1 MNKTTLTYI
10 AVIAVLLAIIVLQRE
25 CNKPVIKQADII
37 VKHDTLYIPVKD
49 TFYLDRPVPV
59 EVIKNGVAQ
68 VVTKYDT
75 SWQVIK
81 EPVDSAAILAD
92 YMLTRIY
99 KQDFTT
105 KYGHITVSDTVE
117 QNKLRGL
124 GALLTLNIPQ
134 VNTSITKPVPPK
146 NKIYIGFNLGSNGS
160 TLGFGPNVM
169 LQTKQ
174 DHLYGLGASYLPG
187 TQGMYYQVHT
197 LWKIHL

>member
-1 MNKTTLTYI
+1 MNTNLSYITLI
-10 AVIAVLLAIIVLQRE
+10 VVLIAIIVLQRE
-25 CNKPVIKQADII
+25 CNKPVQPEPKVI
-37 VKHDTLYIPVKD
+37 VKIDTVYIPTRD
-49 TFYLDRPVPV
+49 TFFLDRPLPV

-68 VVTKYDT
+68 VITKHDT

-99 KQDFTT
+99 KQDFIT
-105 KYGHITVSDTVE
+105 KYGHITVNDTIE

-124 GALLTLNIPQ
+124 GALLTLNIPI
-134 VNTSITKPVPPK
+134 VNTTITKPISPK
-146 NKIYIGFNLGSNGS
+146 AKLYVGFNVGSNGS
-160 TLGFGPNVM
+160 TLGFGPNVL

-187 TQGMYYQVHT
+187 TSGIYYQVHT
-197 LWKIHL
+197 LWKIHF